1 MSRIGRM
8 PIAIPAG
15 VEVKIEDQIVTVKR
29 GKDVLT
35 QKIHPDMTV
44 KVEDQSIVV
53 SRPSDEKKHR
63 ELHGLTR
70 SLVNNMIVGLSEG
83 FTKNLEINGVG
94 YKATK
99 QGKKLVLNV
108 GFSHP
113 IELEEPEGITIDVPA
128 ANRIIVKGAD
138 KQMVGEIAAKIRAFR
153 TPDPYKGKGIKYD
166 FEVLRLKEGKTG
178 AKGKGK

>member
-15 VEVKIEDQIVTVKR
+15 VEVKIEDQTVIVKR

-35 QKIHPDMTV
+35 QKIHPDMTI
-44 KVEDQSIVV
+44 KIEDQSIVV

-83 FTKNLEINGVG
+83 FSKNLEINGVG
-94 YKATK
+94 YKASK

-113 IELEEPEGITIDVPA
+113 IELEEPEGIIIDVPA
-128 ANRIIVKGAD
+128 ANRITVKGAD